1 MSDSFFWDPKRQ
13 WPQTDA
19 TDSQVGEQQLDS
31 TRSTLFT
38 NSASDLQSEQ
48 STLISELSDTLDPRA
63 FSYPLPRWKM
73 RTYLEVRAPIGVH
86 PTKTCPG
93 ALPHLLNTKFCI
105 TTTTTPYDDRLPNS
119 HLPYIVP
126 PGIVYIPN

>member
-63 FSYPLPRWKM
+63 FSYTTKAVASGISQDGNDCAQSQ
-73 RTYLEVRAPIGVH
+73 VR
-86 PTKTCPG
+86 
-93 ALPHLLNTKFCI
+93 
-105 TTTTTPYDDRLPNS
+105 RL
-119 HLPYIVP
+119 VTRRF
-126 PGIVYIPN
+126 